1 MLSVT
6 TDKAV
11 EDLNKIVGFLEQE
24 PTHAQAIAFNLA
36 AHMTNVKEQLTNTI
50 RGIERKKR
58 TAASHVLFFLISDE
72 KRARKLYAVP
82 VQYVSYATITDN
94 KIRQLSNNL
103 KTEMVKLG
111 MQVIGSFA
119 I

>member
-1 MLSVT
+1 MKRELAWIVEEYRVPSVT

-58 TAASHVLFFLISDE
+58 TAASHVVLF
-72 KRARKLYAVP
+72 
-82 VQYVSYATITDN
+82 N
-94 KIRQLSNNL
+94 K
-103 KTEMVKLG
+103 
-111 MQVIGSFA
+111 
-119 I
+119 